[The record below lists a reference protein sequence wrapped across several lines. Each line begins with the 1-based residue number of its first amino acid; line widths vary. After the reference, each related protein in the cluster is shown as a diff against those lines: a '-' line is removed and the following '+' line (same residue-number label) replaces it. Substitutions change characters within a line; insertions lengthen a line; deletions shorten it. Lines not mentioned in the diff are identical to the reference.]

1 MEVHTSASCRCSK
14 LAVAVP
20 PARGVDAGTGYVVTL
35 GIEKYTLVA
44 LTTSAVTPVAASPT
58 EGEGTREDE

>member
-1 MEVHTSASCRCSK
+1 
-14 LAVAVP
+14 
-20 PARGVDAGTGYVVTL
+20 VVTL